1 MLSWAT
7 DMASPDDLGRR
18 AARVLFNQWAPPQA
32 GRDGIPVMVAARGTR
47 LTDARG
53 RSYLDALSGLW
64 CVPLGYGRPEV
75 VERVRRQLETL
86 SYAPLAWTAHRPAVE
101 LAERLLAL
109 APPGLERVFFCS
121 GGGEGVDAALKF
133 ARRYWRAQGRP
144 QRGVILHR
152 RHAFHGA
159 TYGAAS
165 VTSGAALREPYAPLL
180 PDTLEVC
187 PAGCCGCPDDG
198 HQADCAAACVRRVE
212 EAVLSIGPERVA
224 ALSAEPVTA
233 AGPVRLPPPGYWPA
247 LQEML
252 SRHGILLILDE
263 VLTGIGRTGSW
274 FAASRW
280 DIRPDLMVLGKG
292 LSGGYAP
299 LGAVLLSGRLAG
311 ALADAAVPGYTF
323 GGHPAACAAALAT
336 LDILEQEGLLANA
349 AARGE
354 ELRARLREAAA
365 PYSWAGPVSGLG
377 LLASLRLRL
386 APGQGAELMAR
397 LREQGLLCVVED
409 EALCLAPPLCFS
421 VAEVRAAAAAVADG
435 LRWLAGRAAASASP
449 AG

>member
-1 MLSWAT
+1 MGDPS
-7 DMASPDDLGRR
+7 DLGRR

-32 GRDGIPVMVAARGTR
+32 YRDGMPVMVAARGTR
-47 LTDARG
+47 LTDERG

-75 VERVRRQLETL
+75 VASVRRQLETL
-86 SYAPLAWTAHRPAVE
+86 SYAPLAWLAHRPAVE

-121 GGGEGVDAALKF
+121 GGGEGVDASLKF
-133 ARRYWRAQGRP
+133 ARRYWRARNQPR
-144 QRGVILHR
+144 RSVILYR
-152 RHAFHGA
+152 THAFHGS

-165 VTSGAALREPYAPLL
+165 VSSGAALREPYAPLL
-180 PDTLEVC
+180 PDTVEVC
-187 PAGCCGCPDDG
+187 E
-198 HQADCAAACVRRVE
+198 ADSVGRME
-212 EAVLSIGPERVA
+212 EAVLSVGPERVA
-224 ALSAEPVTA
+224 ALIAEPMSA
-233 AGPVRLPPPGYWPA
+233 AGPVRVPPPGYWPA

-252 SRHGILLILDE
+252 RRHGILLILDE
-263 VLTGIGRTGSW
+263 VLTGVGRTGTW

-280 DIRPDLMVLGKG
+280 DIRPDLMILGKG

-299 LGAVLLSGRLAG
+299 LGAVLLSGRVAE

-323 GGHPAACAAALAT
+323 GGHPAACAAALET
-336 LDILEQEGLLANA
+336 LAIIDKEGLLANA

-354 ELRARLREAAA
+354 ELRALLSEAAA
-365 PYSWAGPVSGLG
+365 PYAWAAPVSGLG
-377 LLASLRLRL
+377 LLASLSLRL
-386 APGQGAELMAR
+386 APGQGAELMVR

-409 EALCLAPPLCFS
+409 EALCLAPPLCVS
-421 VAEVRAAAAAVADG
+421 AEEIREVAAAVADG
-435 LRWLAGRAAASASP
+435 LRWLAGRAASSASP